1 MRVIIVSYYFPPLG
15 LAGTARPLA
24 LANFFAARGD
34 EVFVV
39 TVKPIAYPAHDNSME
54 AEIDKRVNV
63 IRVGSTD
70 PARLSRFLP
79 LGLIKKM
86 LGRSTQ
92 QSAAATL
99 FPDSKVGFAAPAA
112 RAVKSLVDASEPSLV
127 ITTSPPVSAHLVGI
141 EAADLKSVRWI
152 SDWRDVWSS
161 LPFADGDDAKMQRAE
176 ALQKQ
181 IVNAA
186 MLVTTTSPKTAETFA
201 SKYGAATK
209 TMFVP
214 NGFLEDDFHEPVEML
229 PQTIGLYGT
238 LNHLVGFE
246 QIGDWLGEYS
256 RRHASRD
263 LRVCH
268 TGYLDLPDV
277 KKILNRNSLEQKF
290 SSSGYLPHKES
301 VAAIRRTAVNV
312 IGLSSE
318 FDTSFV
324 VPSKLWEML
333 RAEPPLIAVLP
344 QGNAARSILEER
356 KFSGVVVVDT
366 AEQFAG
372 ALAEFLGNSESS
384 RGLRSIEMMREYQW
398 QVQFTRLAQRIDE
411 MMK

>member
-1 MRVIIVSYYFPPLG
+1 MRVIIISYYFPPLG

-34 EVFVV
+34 EVIVV
-39 TVKPIAYPAHDNSME
+39 TVKPIAYPAYDKSME
-54 AEIDKRVNV
+54 TEIDKRVSV
-63 IRVGSTD
+63 IRVGSID

-79 LGLIKKM
+79 LRLIKKM
-86 LGRSTQ
+86 LGRSAQ

-112 RAVKSLVDASEPSLV
+112 RAVKSLVDEGVSNLV

-141 EAADLKSVRWI
+141 EAASQDNVRWI
-152 SDWRDVWSS
+152 ADWRDVWSS
-161 LPFADGDDAKMQRAE
+161 LPFADSDDAKMQRAK
-176 ALQKQ
+176 ALQEQ

-186 MLVTTTSPKTAETFA
+186 MLVTATSPKTAETFA
-201 SKYGAATK
+201 RKYDAAAK

-214 NGFLEDDFHEPVEML
+214 NGFSEDDFREPVEML

-246 QIGDWLGEYS
+246 QIAEWLGEYS
-256 RRHASRD
+256 RHASGD
-263 LRVCH
+263 FRVCH
-268 TGYLDLPDV
+268 TGYLDVPDIE
-277 KKILNRNSLEQKF
+277 KIMKSNSLEQKF
-290 SSSGYLPHKES
+290 SSSGYLPHRES
-301 VAAIRRTAVNV
+301 VAAMRRSAVNV

-318 FDTSFV
+318 VDTSFV

-344 QGNAARSILEER
+344 KGNAARTILEER
-356 KFSGVVVVDT
+356 KFPGVIVADA

-372 ALAEFLGNSESS
+372 ALAEFLGNSEES
-384 RGLRSIEMMREYQW
+384 RGLRNAEMMREFQW
-398 QVQFTRLAQRIDE
+398 KEQFNRLAQRIDE